1 MKTNSTFLAIA
12 ITGSLLSPSLF
23 AQEQS
28 LPEAGPEN
36 SGLRLRI
43 QVTPRQTKAGDEFD
57 VRLDLVN
64 VKDEPVTVFADWPH
78 KPEGDFSDY
87 VEMAASIRTHPEIML
102 WGIQVMADLR
112 EKPESKHTLAAG
124 ETLSVKWTSK
134 GRRLKNRLIRPNA
147 VHNPYFPTD
156 GLYATH
162 VELKLQ
168 VPGAAPGTL
177 PPRVQ
182 GHGKHA
188 ILLRSNEQLVSVGGS
203 KATPK
208 SAVARV
214 SRIEEGHRSA
224 SISLGSLH
232 GIEVGDEFIL
242 RTGMSVFWRLAVM
255 AVEERHSVVTLHPQS
270 YGGELTSEFRQH
282 EYPRPNSSVGLVPPG
297 TISWNWMWGHR
308 AAAKEVVPI
317 RQVAARL
324 GTLIPDWTLH
334 GVDGK
339 PSIEV
344 DGLRGS
350 RIVLRRT
357 WKEYLPDRFPPQQQ
371 QKAGIARGPFESRHE
386 DWEFVLVSVDP
397 TKAPAGLKSKIDWQ
411 KSSSPWH
418 TRDVCLGEGHG
429 YVWFT
434 HGTIPFQDVVRHK
447 LKLTGGDNPI
457 QLAASGLLV
466 KDDGHFTANSVPY
479 TLARYG
485 DEALPCIKSAIQ
497 ETSTEDADT
506 MWKVV
511 SSLIAF
517 RSRAA
522 TKMLVK
528 LHGAKEETVSRPAS
542 YALIHEPFRRDAKA
556 AYLKMLADRVYVD
569 RVSRACVEFQW
580 LEAIPLLD
588 EIIARP
594 KHFRELQT
602 TLFAKR
608 ALQGKPVSQ
617 KLIEAGN
624 ILRGAS
630 GRNRT
635 RQKQQQIER
644 AQKLLVETGD
654 SDAAS
659 LVALQLAVFVTKGN
673 VREVRAAG
681 MTILKERPRAA
692 TVKLLES
699 VISRIDEDWK
709 PTLSEI
715 LSSVKAA
722 S

>member
-1 MKTNSTFLAIA
+1 MKAFSTFLAIA
-12 ITGSLLSPSLF
+12 IAVSLFSPSLL
-23 AQEQS
+23 AQEPS

-36 SGLRLRI
+36 SGLRLRF

-57 VRLDLVN
+57 VRLDLIN
-64 VKDEPVTVFADWPH
+64 VKDETVTVFADWPH

-124 ETLSVKWTSK
+124 ETLTVKWTSK
-134 GRRLKNRLIRPNA
+134 GRRLKNRLIRPNEI
-147 VHNPYFPTD
+147 HNPYFPTN

-182 GHGKHA
+182 GHGRHS

-203 KATPK
+203 KTAPK
-208 SAVARV
+208 SAVAKV
-214 SRIEEGHRSA
+214 TGVQEGYRSA

-232 GIEVGDEFIL
+232 GIEVGDEFIM
-242 RTGMSVFWRLAVM
+242 RTGMSVFWRLAVVS
-255 AVEERHSVVTLHPQS
+255 VEERHSVVTLHPQS
-270 YGGELTSEFRQH
+270 YGGELTRELRKH
-282 EYPRPNSSVGLVPPG
+282 EYPRPDSMAGLVPPG
-297 TISWNWMWGHR
+297 TISWSWMWGHR
-308 AAAKEVVPI
+308 AAANEVVPI
-317 RQVAARL
+317 PQVAARL
-324 GTLIPDWTLH
+324 GTLIPEWALH
-334 GVDGK
+334 GVDEE

-344 DGLRGS
+344 DGLGGS

-357 WKEYLPDRFPPQQQ
+357 WKEYLPEEFPQQQ
-371 QKAGIARGPFESRHE
+371 QKAGIARGPFELRHE
-386 DWEFVLVSVDP
+386 DWEFVLVPVEP
-397 TKAPAGLKSKIDWQ
+397 RKAPAGLKSKITWQ
-411 KSSSPWH
+411 ESTSPWH

-457 QLAASGLLV
+457 QLAANGLLV
-466 KDDGHFTANSVPY
+466 KDDGDFTANSVPY

-485 DEALPCIKSAIQ
+485 DDALPYIEAAIR

-506 MWKVV
+506 MWKAVT
-511 SSLIAF
+511 SLVAF

-522 TKMLVK
+522 TEMLVR

-542 YALIHEPFRRDAKA
+542 YALIHEPFRRQARA

-569 RVSRACVEFQW
+569 QVSRACVEFQW
-580 LEAIPLLD
+580 LEAVPLLD
-588 EIIARP
+588 RIIASP
-594 KHFRELQT
+594 DHFRELQS

-608 ALQGKPVSQ
+608 SLQGKPVSQ

-624 ILRGAS
+624 TLRRS
-630 GRNRT
+630 SNRNRT
-635 RQKQQQIER
+635 PQLDQQINQAME
-644 AQKLLVETGD
+644 LLIASDDG
-654 SDAAS
+654 DAAN
-659 LVALQLAVFVTKGN
+659 LIALQLAVFVTKGD
-673 VREVRAAG
+673 VREVQAAG
-681 MTILKERPRAA
+681 MTILKSRPRGE
-692 TVKLLES
+692 TVRFLES
-699 VISRIDEDWK
+699 VISRIDEDWHPK
-709 PTLSEI
+709 LSEI
-715 LSSVKAA
+715 LTSVKSA